1 MSTVQPDG
9 AAPPLLAAQ
18 GIVKHF
24 GHVHALRGVDFHVN
38 RGETVGLVGDN
49 GAGKSTLL
57 KILCGVY
64 QPDGGSIM
72 VDGTAVT
79 FRSARDAMDA
89 GIAVVYQDLALVDMR
104 DVAAN
109 IFLGREPGNLFVSRR
124 EMRRQAAAVLA
135 DLNIAV
141 PSVRTLVGNLSGGQR
156 QAVAIAR
163 AIHMGGRLVIMDEPT
178 AALGVEGQ
186 RKVLRL
192 IADLKAQGTSVVVVS
207 HNLEHV
213 FSVSD
218 RIVVLRNGR
227 VAGEKLRAH
236 TTPEEIVRLMVG
248 AGAEASGVSHG

>member
-1 MSTVQPDG
+1 VSAGQPSG
-9 AAPPLLAAQ
+9 AGPPLLAAQ
-18 GIVKHF
+18 GIVKNF
-24 GHVHALRGVDFHVN
+24 GHVHALRGVDFHVH
-38 RGETVGLVGDN
+38 RGETIGLVGDN

-64 QPDGGSIM
+64 QPDSGAIM
-72 VDGTAVT
+72 VNGETVT
-79 FRSARDAMDA
+79 FHSARDALQA
-89 GIAVVYQDLALVDMR
+89 GIAVVYQDLALVDTR

-109 IFLGREPGNLFVSRR
+109 IFLGREPGGLFVSRR
-124 EMRRQAAAVLA
+124 EMRRQAATVLA

-163 AIHMGGRLVIMDEPT
+163 AIQMGGRLVIMDEPT

-192 IADLKAQGTSVVVVS
+192 ISDLKAQGTSVVVVS

-213 FSVSD
+213 FSVSE
-218 RIVVLRNGR
+218 RLVVLRNGR
-227 VAGEKLRAH
+227 VAGGRARAQ
-236 TTPEEIVRLMVG
+236 TTPEEIVQLMVG
-248 AGAEASGVSHG
+248 AGVEASAVSHG

>member
-1 MSTVQPDG
+1 MSAVQPNG
-9 AAPPLLAAQ
+9 TGPPLLAAQ
-18 GIVKHF
+18 GIVKTF
-24 GHVHALRGVDFHVN
+24 GHVHALRGVDFRVH

-57 KILCGVY
+57 KILCGAL
-64 QPDGGSIM
+64 QPDSGTIM
-72 VDGTAVT
+72 VDGEKVS
-79 FRSARDAMDA
+79 FHSVRDAVEA
-89 GIAVVYQDLALVDMR
+89 GIAVVYQDLALVDTR

-109 IFLGREPGNLFVSRR
+109 IFLGREPGRLLVSRR
-124 EMRRQAAAVLA
+124 EMRRQAAAVLT

-156 QAVAIAR
+156 QAVALAR
-163 AIHMGGRLVIMDEPT
+163 AIHMGGRLVFLDEPT

-213 FSVSD
+213 FSASD

-227 VAGEKLRAH
+227 VAGERARAQ

-248 AGAEASGVSHG
+248 ADVSGVSHG

>member
-1 MSTVQPDG
+1 MQPNG
-9 AAPPLLAAQ
+9 ARLPLLAAQ
-18 GIVKHF
+18 GIVKNF
-24 GHVHALRGVDFHVN
+24 GHVHALRGVDFHVH

-64 QPDGGSIM
+64 QPDGGTIR
-72 VDGTAVT
+72 VNGETVT
-79 FRSARDAMDA
+79 FHSARDALEA
-89 GIAVVYQDLALVDMR
+89 GIAVVYQDLALVDTR

-109 IFLGREPGNLFVSRR
+109 IFLGREPGGLFVSRR
-124 EMRRQAAAVLA
+124 EMRRQAATVLA
-135 DLNIAV
+135 ALNIAV

-163 AIHMGGRLVIMDEPT
+163 AIHTGGRLVIMDEPT

-218 RIVVLRNGR
+218 RLVVLRNGR
-227 VAGEKLRAH
+227 VAGERARAQ
-236 TTPEEIVRLMVG
+236 TTPEEIVHLMVG
-248 AGAEASGVSHG
+248 AGAGASGVSRG